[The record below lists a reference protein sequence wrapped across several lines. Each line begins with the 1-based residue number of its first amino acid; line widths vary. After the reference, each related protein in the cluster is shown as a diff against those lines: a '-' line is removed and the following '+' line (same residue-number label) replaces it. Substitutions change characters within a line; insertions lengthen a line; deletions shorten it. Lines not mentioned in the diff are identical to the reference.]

1 MFNGSLYKNNQLQLL
16 EQQDVISAYV
26 IMADNKNNILESH
39 KKSCTTLMHD
49 RSRKT
54 KNIEII

>member
-1 MFNGSLYKNNQLQLL
+1 MNKNNQLQLL

-39 KKSCTTLMHD
+39 KKSCTALMHD
-49 RSRKT
+49 RSQKT

>member
-1 MFNGSLYKNNQLQLL
+1 MANYKNKNNQLQLL

-39 KKSCTTLMHD
+39 KKVV
-49 RSRKT
+49 RR
-54 KNIEII
+54 

>member
-1 MFNGSLYKNNQLQLL
+1 MFNGSSYKNNQLQLL

-39 KKSCTTLMHD
+39 EKSCTTLMHD